1 MKIQIIRKGIN
12 KKTLVKDTILLSLIG
27 VFVLSLTFVSLEPQL
42 SMAIEDQFII
52 TQVVTAEISF
62 AVGATDVVM
71 TPQLGGIT
79 GGTSN
84 GTSTVIV
91 LTNNTTGYTMT
102 IVASTSPAM
111 KGFSGSSEIP
121 DYTPANSSIP
131 DFAYSVPSGY
141 EFGYTVGAS
150 TTADLAQK
158 FLDNGSTC
166 NTGSADTAT
175 VASCWY
181 GLSTT
186 ATSTILRTT
195 QTPGSGST
203 SSIYFKVTIN
213 SGSNV
218 LEDTYKATTTL
229 TATTN

>member
-1 MKIQIIRKGIN
+1 MKIQIIRPKVD
-12 KKTLVKDTILLSLIG
+12 KKAFVRDAIVGSFLGML
-27 VFVLSLTFVSLEPQL
+27 VLSFGFVGLEPKL
-42 SMAIEDQFII
+42 SIAIEDQFTI
-52 TQVVTAEISF
+52 TQIVTSEISF

-102 IVASTSPAM
+102 IVASSAPAM
-111 KGFSGSSEIP
+111 KGFSGASEIP

-131 DFAYSVPSGY
+131 DFAYSVPTGY

-158 FLDNGSTC
+158 FKDDGAVC
-166 NTGSADTAT
+166 NAGSADTAT
-175 VASCWY
+175 VATCWY

>member
-1 MKIQIIRKGIN
+1 MKIKIIKSKVN
-12 KKTLVKDTILLSLIG
+12 AKTYLRDSLVGGFLGL
-27 VFVLSLTFVSLEPQL
+27 FVLSFVFVGLEPSL
-42 SMAIEDQFII
+42 STAAEDQLTI
-52 TQVVTAEISF
+52 TQVITSEISF
-62 AVGATDVVM
+62 STPATDVTM
-71 TPQLGGIT
+71 TPQLTGLT

-102 IVASTSPAM
+102 ITASSSPAM
-111 KGFSGSSEIP
+111 KGYLGTDSIP

-166 NTGSADTAT
+166 NTGSADTGT

-203 SSIYFKVTIN
+203 SSLYFKVTIN
-213 SGSNV
+213 SGSAV
-218 LEDTYKATTTL
+218 TEDTYQATTTL

>member
-1 MKIQIIRKGIN
+1 MKIKIIKS
-12 KKTLVKDTILLSLIG
+12 KVDAKTYLRDSLVGGFLGL
-27 VFVLSLTFVSLEPQL
+27 FVLSFVFVGLEPKL
-42 SMAIEDQFII
+42 STAAEDQLTI
-52 TQVVTAEISF
+52 TQVITSEISF
-62 AVGATDVVM
+62 STPATDVTM
-71 TPQLGGIT
+71 TPQLTGLT

-111 KGFSGSSEIP
+111 KGYLGTDSIP
-121 DYTPANSSIP
+121 DYTSTATMP

-141 EFGYTVGAS
+141 EFGYSVGAS

-158 FLDNGSTC
+158 FLDNGSVC
-166 NTGSADTAT
+166 ATGSSDTAT

-181 GLSTT
+181 GLSTV

-203 SSIYFKVTIN
+203 SSLYFKVTIN
-213 SGSNV
+213 SGSSV
-218 LEDTYKATTTL
+218 TEDTYQATTTL

>member
-1 MKIQIIRKGIN
+1 MKIKFIRPRIA
-12 KKTLVKDTILLSLIG
+12 KKVYFRDSVTAGLLGML
-27 VFVLSLTFVSLEPQL
+27 VLSLMFVGLEPRL
-42 SMAIEDQFII
+42 GMAIEDQFTI
-52 TQVVTAEISF
+52 TQVITAEISF

-91 LTNNTTGYTMT
+91 LTNNSTGYTMT

-111 KGFSGSSEIP
+111 KGFSGISEIP
-121 DYTPANSSIP
+121 DYTPANASIP
-131 DFAYSVPSGY
+131 DFTYAVPTGY

-150 TTADLAQK
+150 TTSDLAQK

-166 NTGSADTAT
+166 NTGASDTGT

-186 ATSTILRTT
+186 ATSTILRST

-213 SGSNV
+213 SGSN
-218 LEDTYKATTTL
+218 LLQGTYKATTTL